1 MATKVTT
8 GLLSDNSVTDA
19 KLSATI
25 TATTQSDSDNTTKV
39 ATTAF
44 VSTAIANLADSAPST
59 LNTLNELAAALGDD
73 ANYATTTTNAIA
85 LKAPLASPTFT
96 GTLEIP
102 NLTISSAQGSDG
114 QVLTS
119 TGSGIAWEAVPAGT
133 TINTNADNRIITGS
147 GTADTLNGEANLTY
161 DGSTLSLGAATGAKR
176 FLVYDGSGSNN
187 LYAGFGIDAPSAN
200 DFTMYAPNSGLLKF
214 GKMATDGST
223 ITTHMAIDNSGDV
236 TMSSTGS
243 LRLPN
248 GTTAQRPTGANGM
261 IRYNTTLAAI
271 EEFRGSAW
279 ETLSDSFS
287 ATGGTKT
294 TSGSYTYHTFTSSG
308 SITFSGYSGSKAIDI
323 LVVAGGGGGG
333 NNSNVRASGAGA
345 GGLIFI
351 PNYPAQPTTY
361 TATVGSGGAE
371 GASGTNSVFSYS
383 SGTTLTA
390 IGGGMGGW
398 NDSTDNGADGGSGAG
413 NWYPGYA
420 GASGTQPANTNDGQ
434 ATYNSTGFGN
444 DGGTSGATQPYG
456 SGGGGAGAVGA
467 NFNSATPGVGGV
479 GKNMSG
485 TFGTSVGE
493 SGWFAGGGGTG
504 SYPPQ
509 GDVKYVGGT
518 GGGGRGW
525 NNGTET
531 AQNGTANTGGG
542 GGAGGSG
549 GSGIIILRYL
559 T

>member
-1 MATKVTT
+1 MALTKVKAGNILLTT
-8 GLLSDNSVTDA
+8 PGASSNDVTP
-19 KLSATI
+19 
-25 TATTQSDSDNTTKV
+25 
-39 ATTAF
+39 ATTAY
-44 VSTAIANLADSAPST
+44 VTTALANLADSAPST
-59 LNTLNELAAALGDD
+59 LDTLNELAAALGDD
-73 ANYATTTTNAIA
+73 ANFSTTVTNSIA

-133 TINTNADNRIITGS
+133 TINNNADNRVITGS

-187 LYAGFGIDAPSAN
+187 LYVGFGIDAPSSN
-200 DFTMYAPNSGLLKF
+200 DFTMYASSTGLLKF

-261 IRYNTTLAAI
+261 IRYNTTLGAI
-271 EEFRGSAW
+271 EEFRASAW
-279 ETLSDSFS
+279 KTISDAFS

-308 SITFSGYSGSKAIDI
+308 SITFSGYTGTKAIDI

-333 NNSNVRASGAGA
+333 NNSNIRAAGGGA

-351 PNYPAQPTTY
+351 QSYPALPTTY
-361 TATVGSGGAE
+361 TVSVGSGGAE
-371 GASGTNSVFSYS
+371 GASGTNSAFSV
-383 SGTTLTA
+383 SGGTALTA
-390 IGGGMGGW
+390 IGGGMGGY
-398 NDSTDNGADGGSGAG
+398 NDSTDNGADGGSGGG

-420 GASGTQPANTNDGQ
+420 GASGTQPANTNDGSN
-434 ATYNSTGFGN
+434 TYNSTGFGN

-456 SGGGGAGAVGA
+456 SGGGGAGGVGA
-467 NFNSATPGVGGV
+467 SFNSGTPAVGGV
-479 GKNMSG
+479 GKDMSAY
-485 TFGTSVGE
+485 FGTSVGE
-493 SGWFAGGGGTG
+493 NGWFAGGGGAG